1 MKIVIVGNG
10 KVGLAL
16 AEQLASEEHDIILMD
31 NDMAHLQYAI
41 DNLDVMCYCGNAA
54 DYEAMKAAGIEDA
67 DLLVAATSQDEINLL
82 CCLLAKKL
90 RVKNTI
96 ARIRKPEYANL
107 TNVLREDMGLSMAI
121 NPEKATATE
130 IERLLRYPGAIKVE
144 SFARGRVELVE
155 IKIRDY
161 SPLINKRLMDI
172 PGEFKSKIL
181 VCAVQRGDQVY
192 IPSGSFVLKEGDR
205 INFTAQPHEINKF
218 FAKIKVEQAKINNVM
233 IIGGGKISYYLAST
247 LSRSNVNVKVIE
259 MNKEKCLA
267 LNELLPNISTIN
279 GDGTDYNLL
288 IEEGLREADGFVAL
302 TGMDEINV
310 ITSMYAQSLNVPKT
324 VTKVNRISYAD
335 ILPRTGLETVVSPKE
350 ITAHTIVQYVRAM
363 QNSFGSS
370 NVETMHKLVNG
381 KIEALEFR
389 ITKPAKYLDIAFKDL
404 QFKKNVLV
412 ASIVRKGKHIF
423 PDGNETIRLND
434 RIIVVTT
441 IKNVDDLADL
451 FEK

>member
-16 AEQLASEEHDIILMD
+16 AEQLTAEEHDIILMD
-31 NDMAHLQYAI
+31 NDMDHLQYAMEH
-41 DNLDVMCYCGNAA
+41 LDVMCYCGNGA
-54 DYEAMKAAGIEDA
+54 DYSAMKEAGIEGA
-67 DLLVAATSQDEINLL
+67 DIVVAATSLDEVNLL

-90 RVKNTI
+90 NAKHTI
-96 ARIRKPEYANL
+96 ARIRNPEYADL

-172 PGEFKSKIL
+172 ATEFKSKIL
-181 VCAVQRGDQVY
+181 VCAVQRGNEVF

-205 INFTAQPHEINKF
+205 INFTAQPHEVNNF
-218 FAKIKVEQAKINNVM
+218 FSKIKVEQSEINNVM
-233 IIGGGKISYYLAST
+233 IVGGSKISYYLAKA
-247 LSRSNVNVKVIE
+247 LSKSGIKVKIIE
-259 MNKEKCLA
+259 QNKEKCNK
-267 LNELLPNISTIN
+267 LNEMLPNVSLIH
-279 GDGTDYNLL
+279 GDGTNYNLL
-288 IEEGLREADGFVAL
+288 IEEGLHVTDGFVAL

-310 ITSMYAQSLNVPKT
+310 ITSMYAQSVSVPKT

-335 ILPRTGLETVVSPKE
+335 ILPRTGIESVVSPKD
-350 ITAHTIVQYVRAM
+350 ITTHRIVQYVRAM

-370 NVETMHKLVNG
+370 NVETMHKIVNN
-381 KIEALEFR
+381 KVEALEFR
-389 ITKPAKYLDIAFKDL
+389 IKKPAKYLDIPFKDL
-404 QFKKNVLV
+404 HFKKNVLV
-412 ASIVRKGKHIF
+412 ASIIRKGKYIL
-423 PDGNETIRLND
+423 PDGEQKIQLND
-434 RIIVVTT
+434 RIIIVTT
-441 IKNVDDLADL
+441 IKNIDDLEDV
-451 FEK
+451 FE

>member
-54 DYEAMKAAGIEDA
+54 DYEAMKEAGIEDA

-90 RVKNTI
+90 NVKHTI
-96 ARIRKPEYANL
+96 ARIRKPEYVNL
-107 TNVLREDMGLSMAI
+107 TQVLREDMGLSMTI
-121 NPEKATATE
+121 NPERATAVE

-161 SPLINKRLMDI
+161 SPLVDKRLMDI
-172 PGEFKSKIL
+172 PNLFKSKIL
-181 VCAVQRGDQVY
+181 VCAVQRGDEVY

-218 FAKIKVEQAKINNVM
+218 FSKIKVEQAKINNVM
-233 IIGGGKISYYLAST
+233 IVGGGKISYYLANA
-247 LSRSNVNVKVIE
+247 LSKGGVSVKVVE
-259 MNKEKCLA
+259 QNKDKCLS
-267 LNELLPNISTIN
+267 LNEMLPNISIVH

-288 IEEGLREADGFVAL
+288 MEEGLRDTNGFVAL

-310 ITSMYAQSLNVPKT
+310 ITSMYAQSLNVHKT

-350 ITAHTIVQYVRAM
+350 ITAHSIVQYVRAM

-370 NVETMHKLVNG
+370 NIETMHKIVNG
-381 KIEALEFR
+381 KVEALEFR
-389 ITKPAKYLDIAFKDL
+389 IKKTASYVNVPFKDL
-404 QFKKNVLV
+404 RFKKNVLV
-412 ASIVRKGKHIF
+412 ASIVRKGKHIL
-423 PDGNETIRLND
+423 PDGNEKMQLND

-441 IKNVDDLADL
+441 MKNVDDLQDL